1 MNKQMDTREGI
12 EVKLRFEFHGENL
25 SWQDIKVSWTGLVD
39 TGNRNVLQ
47 DILAAVAA
55 AGEVGTTGH
64 VTAIRWNVQG
74 SLQGHFSDVQA

>member
-12 EVKLRFEFHGENL
+12 EVKLRFQYHGENL
-25 SWQDIKVSWTGLVD
+25 SWQDIRIAWVGLID
-39 TGNRNVLQ
+39 TGNRNVLR

-55 AGEVGTTGH
+55 AGEVATGGH

-74 SLQGHFSDVQA
+74 SLQGHFSDVPA